1 MLVNQGCIVYI
12 LYKVEFLLPI
22 YVITFCSIPSYS
34 YFYFIER
41 LSVSVYQIH
50 VHAPNSR
57 IKQESWQ
64 MDADEK
70 LDSVPQLKELGNK
83 LFKVIT
89 FLAVASSKNCD
100 GALEHQLI
108 RQLVIT
114 VLMQGGG
121 YANKRLEN
129 TRHVWVL
136 NLTSHLRHSMCTT
149 KLQFS
154 FVFIND

>member
-1 MLVNQGCIVYI
+1 
-12 LYKVEFLLPI
+12 
-22 YVITFCSIPSYS
+22 
-34 YFYFIER
+34 
-41 LSVSVYQIH
+41 
-50 VHAPNSR
+50 
-57 IKQESWQ
+57 

-108 RQLVIT
+108 KQLVIT

-129 TRHVWVL
+129 TRQHVVKNTTWVGL
-136 NLTSHLRHSMCTT
+136 NSISQLCALPL
-149 KLQFS
+149 KYDAPL
-154 FVFIND
+154 